1 MRVDKPLWLLVGGVS
16 VVAERVAGAVSRRGD
31 IDHPEPTAGADPAAD
46 EAAPITGTHV
56 VLGSLAALAR
66 VGAAVGQQAS
76 RIVRRQEPTWNG
88 ALVSA
93 RGRVVV
99 ASLASRG
106 EELERRSRAWA
117 SRYFDGQLDRFAGSR
132 PVSAIVDAQLDRLL
146 EPLVDRALPIVL
158 DRLGQQRE
166 QVRAIVWEHGE
177 DLTGELVAGIRDR
190 AAMADTTA
198 ERMTRRLFGGR
209 RDGSTPDEQTRDPV
223 PPAGRGVRP

>member
-16 VVAERVAGAVSRRGD
+16 VVAEQVAGAVSRRGNL
-31 IDHPEPTAGADPAAD
+31 DHPKPTAGADPAA
-46 EAAPITGTHV
+46 EAAAPITGTHV
-56 VLGSLAALAR
+56 LLGSLAA
-66 VGAAVGQQAS
+66 
-76 RIVRRQEPTWNG
+76 P

-117 SRYFDGQLDRFAGSR
+117 GRHL
-132 PVSAIVDAQLDRLL
+132 DAQLDRLL

-190 AAMADTTA
+190 AAVADTTA